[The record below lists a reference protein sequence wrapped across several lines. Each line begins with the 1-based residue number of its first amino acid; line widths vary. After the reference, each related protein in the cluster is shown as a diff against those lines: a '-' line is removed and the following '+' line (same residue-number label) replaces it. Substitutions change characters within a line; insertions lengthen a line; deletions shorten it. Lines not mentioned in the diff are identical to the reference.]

1 MIFFG
6 NKATDFERDKLP
18 ANSEYSFILNKDA
31 ARLSKCRHI
40 STKIHGVIAQKPV
53 TICSATRIAVLQM

>member
-6 NKATDFERDKLP
+6 NKATDFERDTLP
-18 ANSEYSFILNKDA
+18 ANSEYSFILNKGA
-31 ARLSKCRHI
+31 ARLSECRYI

-53 TICSATRIAVLQM
+53 TIYFVTRIAVLQM